1 MAASTY
7 HSNSMSSF
15 NTNIFDLNK
24 RLFIVTGGAGYLG
37 VKHIEAILEANGRV
51 AVFDIDSNTKEKI
64 EIFVEKYKDSVRSYV
79 VDITDEEKVASAVA
93 DVIKDMGPIYGLVN
107 NAANN
112 PKMRETNQKST
123 GSRLETFP
131 IDVWNKDIAVGIT
144 GAFLMSKYAGRE
156 MAKNKEGVIL
166 NIASDLSVIA
176 PDQRIYTK
184 PEETKA
190 SQVKPVTYSV
200 TKHAIIGLTKYLAT
214 YWADEGI
221 RTNALS
227 PGGVSNPNIDPEF
240 KKKLINL
247 IPMSRMAEPDEYKGA
262 VIFLLSD
269 ASKYMT
275 GNNLVID
282 GGRSIW

>member
-1 MAASTY
+1 MNS
-7 HSNSMSSF
+7 SN
-15 NTNIFDLNK
+15 TDTFDLKK
-24 RLFIVTGGAGYLG
+24 RVFIVTGGAGYLG
-37 VKHIEAILEANGRV
+37 MKHIEAILEANGRV
-51 AVFDIDSNTKEKI
+51 AVFDIDPNTREKMKDLSD
-64 EIFVEKYKDSVRSYV
+64 KYKDCVKSYV
-79 VDITDEEKVASAVA
+79 VDITDEEQVSLGVL
-93 DVIKDMGPIYGLVN
+93 DVIKDMGSVYGLVN

-112 PKMRETNQKST
+112 PKMREANQKST

-131 IDVWNKDIAVGIT
+131 MDVWDKDLAVGIT

-176 PDQRIYTK
+176 PDQRIYRK
-184 PEETKA
+184 PGETET

-200 TKHAIIGLTKYLAT
+200 TKHALIGLTKYLAT
-214 YWADEGI
+214 YWADDGI

-240 KKKLINL
+240 KKKLVNL

-262 VIFLLSD
+262 VVFLLSD